1 MAAAMAAGACVC
13 ASGRGSEAVRTA
25 LCTATC
31 GCLVSSCC
39 PSHGPWPTTERGPSP
54 VIPFALVNPAAHPL
68 HHVHFQTRC
77 WYTRAPLVYQE
88 ETPKLF
94 CLQSCPRRAE
104 RDTLPA
110 PPLTTQAVRGD
121 PVRSYDELS
130 AARGSLGRFPGSQ
143 AMAIIKEMAGRQ

>member
-1 MAAAMAAGACVC
+1 
-13 ASGRGSEAVRTA
+13 
-25 LCTATC
+25 
-31 GCLVSSCC
+31 
-39 PSHGPWPTTERGPSP
+39 
-54 VIPFALVNPAAHPL
+54 
-68 HHVHFQTRC
+68 
-77 WYTRAPLVYQE
+77 
-88 ETPKLF
+88 LF